1 MKNFGKLRASTEE
14 IALGE
19 DIKDDKGNVVQKAQT
34 VTVNVLKDKDG
45 IEWHDLFKKYPHK
58 FYIAIDDTKHIIS
71 MTDDPEASQI
81 AGFDIIGID
90 ENYGETFG
98 QGGSVYGKLWDGEK
112 IVAPEP
118 ITPDSISRRQFFQQA
133 SAAGLIS
140 EDDALEAMGGRLPK
154 VLSDSVNKLPIDY
167 QFGAKALLVGAQTFE
182 RSNALT
188 PIVARSL
195 GLNQEQTE
203 LFWAAASKL

>member
-1 MKNFGKLRASTEE
+1 MKDFGKLTTTNETVK
-14 IALGE
+14 IGN
-19 DIKDDKGNVVQKAQT
+19 DIKDEKGNVIALAPTSRIQI
-34 VTVNVLKDKDG
+34 LKDKDG
-45 IEWHDLFKKYPHK
+45 VEWHDLFKKYPHK
-58 FYIAIDDTKHIIS
+58 FYITVDGNKHIIS
-71 MTDDPEASQI
+71 MTDDPEQSQI

-90 ENYGETFG
+90 EDFGETFG

-154 VLSDSVNKLPIDY
+154 VLSDSINKLPVDW
-167 QFGAKALLVGAQTFE
+167 QFGAKALLIGAQTFE
-182 RSNALT
+182 RSNSLT
-188 PIVARSL
+188 PIVAKSL
-195 GLNQEQTE
+195 GLDQEQTE